1 MIWQEFA
8 IDELKKHLSR
18 QMARLNLEDR
28 ISELNSRL
36 TSLGGASNSIPTQGD
51 HSRIEDSRLNAIVL
65 KDELMASFKDV
76 SRAIDR
82 VNRGLGVLDERENKI
97 LNSFYIHRMPGYI
110 DKLTEEL
117 FCEKSTIYRIK
128 DEALYK
134 FTIAMY
140 GVVD

>member
-1 MIWQEFA
+1 
-8 IDELKKHLSR
+8 
-18 QMARLNLEDR
+18 
-28 ISELNSRL
+28 
-36 TSLGGASNSIPTQGD
+36 
-51 HSRIEDSRLNAIVL
+51 
-65 KDELMASFKDV
+65 MASLKDV

-82 VNRGLGVLDERENKI
+82 VNRGLGVLDEREQKI